1 MPHAFF
7 LTGKSHSVS
16 FKEQELK
23 VLVFLIFS
31 KCPRIISA
39 LVVVLISSLSIE
51 IPGTWHVPKLP
62 EPRKTSKMPTL
73 QPWKQRKNLESKTVP
88 GTTLNEAGKFG
99 NRKCVAFPILNSE
112 LDWGCYGCVGGGW
125 LDRGRAW
132 FWDILKHFCQDS
144 QHFTTP
150 SVRLKTLDL
159 KPKTPDLL
167 MVRFSMGN
175 LAGSVKELN
184 GSFRGLRQSRSD
196 DPISDCMVPY
206 WGSPHLNRTWVA
218 SCSSV
223 AACGGRSFVTKDGMK
238 PDETQNSHLRSF
250 DMDVVTTCWWRMW
263 KLSFESSPRE
273 AQNAKQWLMDPRVVD
288 KMIFTAILAAIVL

>member
-1 MPHAFF
+1 MD
-7 LTGKSHSVS
+7 
-16 FKEQELK
+16 
-23 VLVFLIFS
+23 VLGEGDWI
-31 KCPRIISA
+31 
-39 LVVVLISSLSIE
+39 
-51 IPGTWHVPKLP
+51 
-62 EPRKTSKMPTL
+62 
-73 QPWKQRKNLESKTVP
+73 
-88 GTTLNEAGKFG
+88 EAGRDIETFWNIFVNTPNISQLLPWG
-99 NRKCVAFPILNSE
+99 RRRWTWNRKHRP
-112 LDWGCYGCVGGGW
+112 
-125 LDRGRAW
+125 
-132 FWDILKHFCQDS
+132 FWWCDS
-144 QHFTTP
+144 PWETWQ
-150 SVRLKTLDL
+150 
-159 KPKTPDLL
+159 
-167 MVRFSMGN
+167 
-175 LAGSVKELN
+175 VKELN

-196 DPISDCMVPY
+196 DRISDCMVPY